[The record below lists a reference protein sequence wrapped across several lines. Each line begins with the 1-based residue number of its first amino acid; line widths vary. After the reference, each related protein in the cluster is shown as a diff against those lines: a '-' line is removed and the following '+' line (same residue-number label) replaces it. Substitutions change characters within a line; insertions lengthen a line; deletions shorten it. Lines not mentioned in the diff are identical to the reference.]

1 MSNGGNEKKTQQDNR
16 DTFSSKLGFILACI
30 GSAVGMGNI
39 WMFPYRTGQ
48 FGGAAFLIPYLL
60 FVIILGYTGLIGE
73 FAFGRMTQT
82 GPIGS
87 FEKAMKSKGKKG
99 GALIGIVPV
108 LGAFGIAT
116 GYAVVVGWF
125 IRFLFGS
132 LSGAMLGAADPGA
145 YFGEIAGAYG
155 SIGWHFAGI
164 ALTAVILILGV
175 ANGIEKVNKVMMP
188 IFFVLFLVIL
198 VRVITLP
205 GAMEGVKYMLVP
217 KWEFMSQPKTWIY
230 ALGQAFFSLS
240 LAGSGMVVYGSYLK
254 RDIDIPSCAKN
265 TAFFDTVAALIAGL
279 VIIPAVFAFG
289 LDPAAGPPLI
299 FITLPMVFRQ
309 MPAGELFAILFF
321 TSVLFAA
328 ITSLMN
334 LLEVPIEAL
343 QNRLNVKRIPAVLAV
358 CTVAF
363 AIGIFIESGDLLGK
377 WMDFLS
383 IYVIPLGALLAG
395 IMFFWVI
402 GVKVARSEVETGAS
416 KPLGKWFEPMTK
428 YVFVMLTFIV
438 VIGGILLG
446 GIG

>member
-1 MSNGGNEKKTQQDNR
+1 MANGNNEKMTQQGNR
-16 DTFSSKLGFILACI
+16 DTFSSKLGFTLACI

-99 GALIGIVPV
+99 GALIGIIPV
-108 LGAFGIAT
+108 IGAFGIAI

-125 IRFLFGS
+125 IRFLFGT
-132 LSGAMLGAADPGA
+132 LSGDMLGAADPGA

-155 SIGWHFAGI
+155 SIGWHLAGI

-188 IFFVLFLVIL
+188 IFFVLFLIIL

-217 KWEFMSQPKTWIY
+217 KWEFMFQPKTWIY

-254 RDIDIPSCAKN
+254 RDIDILSCAKN

-321 TSVLFAA
+321 ISVLFAA

-343 QNRLNVKRIPAVLAV
+343 QNRLNIKRIPAVLAV

-363 AIGIFIESGDLLGK
+363 AIGIFIENGELLGK

-402 GVKVARSEVETGAS
+402 GVKVARNEVEAGTN
-416 KPLGKWFEPMTK
+416 KLLGKWFEPMTK
-428 YVFVMLTFIV
+428 YVFVILTFVV
-438 VIGGILLG
+438 VIGSILLG